1 MIPTLLALLTLWL
14 SPPAQATPPA
24 QAAQGTTEPADIPVV
39 VPRIVARYPHDRTA
53 FTEGLLW
60 HDGVLVESTGQEG
73 RSEVRRVRLNDGRIL
88 ARATIPAA
96 QFGEGVALAGND
108 LVSLTWHD
116 GIAHRWNAKT
126 LKPLGNMRYTG
137 EGWGLTGD
145 ATQLIRSDGS
155 DTLRVV
161 EPKTLKDRRLI
172 AVTIRGRPL
181 KDLNELEL
189 VDGTILANVWHTP
202 YLVRIDPGSGKVVQI
217 VDLKP
222 IVAEIGATDIEAVAN
237 GIAWDAKA
245 RRLFVT
251 GKLWPTLFEIAL
263 P

>member
-1 MIPTLLALLTLWL
+1 MIPTLLTLLALWL
-14 SPPAQATPPA
+14 APQQAQSPSAPVAAPA
-24 QAAQGTTEPADIPVV
+24 EADIPVV
-39 VPRIVARYPHDRTA
+39 VPRIVARYPHDRMA

-60 HDGVLVESTGQEG
+60 HDGMLVESTGQEG

-88 ARATIPAA
+88 ARVAIPPA
-96 QFGEGVALAGND
+96 QFGEGVALAGD
-108 LVSLTWHD
+108 ELVSLTWHD
-116 GIAHRWNAKT
+116 GVAHRWNAKT
-126 LKPLGNMRYTG
+126 LKRLGTLRYSG

-161 EPKTLKDRRLI
+161 DPKTLKDRRRI
-172 AVTIRGRPL
+172 SVTIRGRPL

-202 YLVRIDPGSGKVVQI
+202 YLVRIDPASGKVVQI
-217 VDLKP
+217 VDLGP

-237 GIAWDAKA
+237 GIAWDAKG